1 MTIVD
6 RYAITQYGNVRL
18 TIQIANDEILTV
30 DSIELHADIDVFN
43 ADGRHIDTDHP
54 APQAT
59 TAQLEAFLAWI
70 NSNLA
75 LYESVTGLTQ
85 KVDEEAGE

>member
-6 RYAITQYGNVRL
+6 KYAITQYGNIRL
-18 TIQIANDEILTV
+18 TVQINGDETLTV

-43 ADGRHIDTDHP
+43 AAGQRIDTDNP
-54 APQAT
+54 TPQAT

-70 NSNLA
+70 NYNLS
-75 LYESVTGLTQ
+75 LYEAATGLER
-85 KVDEEAGE
+85 KIDD